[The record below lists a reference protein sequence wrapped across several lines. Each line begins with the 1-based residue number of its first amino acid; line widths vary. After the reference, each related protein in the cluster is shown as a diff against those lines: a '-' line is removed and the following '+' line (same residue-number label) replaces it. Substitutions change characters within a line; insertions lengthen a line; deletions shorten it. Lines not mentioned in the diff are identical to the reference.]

1 MNFKSL
7 ALKALYAPIL
17 VAVSLSS
24 CKKDNAVT
32 GDNKG
37 DFSKSSSAYVDSRV
51 APSVT
56 RVLPNVIG
64 GNRTLSRDTTYILNG
79 PTYVTNNSTLTIQSG
94 TFIKGRLTSTTTT
107 GQPSYLLITKGS
119 NVQAVGT
126 SSQPIVFTSIAAAG
140 ARRPGDWAG
149 VVILGNGLTNAGL
162 RPIEGIAPAYV
173 SGFGLPYPSTI
184 QYGTNVSEDDAA
196 AASRLS
202 FVRIEYAGAV
212 LEADNELNGLTL
224 GGVGSA
230 TTLDHIQVSYGADD
244 AFEFFGGSVNAK
256 YLIAQGNNDDDFD
269 FDQGYQGTIQYAV
282 SVKDASTPA
291 PQFSS
296 NPNGIESNNVTAPVV
311 TINSRL
317 TSPLLTNLTV
327 LGLNPPRGPLT
338 GTTYG
343 IGVLFRVNSAGTFAN
358 SVVGGFDIGSS
369 LASAATT
376 TFQGNF
382 GQAFTTAGPAFAT
395 SSVSATANASVA
407 LRLVN
412 PFNIA
417 FTGSTAVP
425 DFRYA
430 AGLPAAPSAS
440 GFNYAGLA
448 IPHPG
453 GAVTALE
460 TPSYRGA
467 FGAAASTRWDVAP
480 WVSYNSNAN
489 AY

>member
-1 MNFKSL
+1 MNFKSI
-7 ALKALYAPIL
+7 ALKALYAPAL

-24 CKKDNAVT
+24 CKKDSSIA
-32 GDNKG
+32 DNQG
-37 DFSKSSSAYVDSRV
+37 DFNKSSSAYVDSRT
-51 APSVT
+51 APTVT
-56 RVLPNVIG
+56 SVLPNIIG

-94 TFIKGRLTSTTTT
+94 TFIKGRARTATTSSL
-107 GQPSYLLITKGS
+107 PSYLLITKGA

-126 SSQPIVFTSIAAAG
+126 SAQPIVFTSTAAAG
-140 ARRPGDWAG
+140 ARKPGDWAG
-149 VVILGNGLTNAGL
+149 VVILGNGITNAGL
-162 RPIEGIAPAYV
+162 RPIEGISADYV
-173 SGFGLPYPSTI
+173 TTFGLPFPSTI
-184 QYGTNVSEDDAA
+184 QYGTNVSEADAN

-202 FVRIEYAGAV
+202 YVRIEYAGAV
-212 LEADNELNGLTL
+212 LETDNELNGLTL

-296 NPNGIESNNVTAPVV
+296 NPNGIESNNVTAPV
-311 TINSRL
+311 TATTSRL
-317 TSPLLTNLTV
+317 TSPLLTNLTI

-343 IGVLFRVNSAGTFAN
+343 IGVVFRVSSAGTFAN
-358 SVVGGFDIGSS
+358 SVVGGFDIGSALLTS
-369 LASAATT
+369 ATT
-376 TFQGNF
+376 TFQGNY
-382 GQAFTTAGPAFAT
+382 GQAFTTAGPAFT
-395 SSVSATANASVA
+395 SSTVNATANANNA
-407 LRLVN
+407 LRLAS
-412 PFNIA
+412 PFNVA

-425 DFRYA
+425 DFRYLTSPVA
-430 AGLPAAPSAS
+430 SPAAS
-440 GFNYAGLA
+440 GFTYAGLT

-467 FGAAASTRWDVAP
+467 FGASSTTRWDVSP

-489 AY
+489 VY